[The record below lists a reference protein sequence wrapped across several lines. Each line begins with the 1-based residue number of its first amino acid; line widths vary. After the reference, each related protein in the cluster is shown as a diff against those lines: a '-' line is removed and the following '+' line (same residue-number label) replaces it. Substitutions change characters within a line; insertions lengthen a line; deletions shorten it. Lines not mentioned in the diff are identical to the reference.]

1 MAIEI
6 TRFDT
11 ATLLGVMREVEPPSN
26 YWLQFFPSQVNFTDE
41 YIDFSQISESRQI
54 APLVVPTA
62 QGKPIY
68 AAAEKATRVKPAYV
82 KPKDTVTA
90 TRVIKRVAGFGELA
104 TGATAM
110 SPAQRYNAIIADI
123 LAQHRKAIE
132 RRWEW
137 LASQAIQFGKVT
149 LESDDYPKTVVDFE
163 RNLANT
169 TTLTGGSV
177 WGAAGV
183 SILRNVE
190 SWKSI
195 TRKAR
200 FGGVSN
206 RLTVGASAWDMM
218 RENLEIR
225 QMLGQDLRLNNS
237 GLNLNLG
244 MKEGLDIEY
253 VGKLSGTTE
262 VWVYADYYETETG
275 TVVDFMD
282 PRDVVLT
289 GPSIAGVR
297 AFGAIQDKNAGF
309 QALEMFPKM
318 WDAEDPSAT
327 FVMTQSA
334 PLMIPVNVNAS
345 FRARVLA

>member
-1 MAIEI
+1 MSIAI
-6 TRFDT
+6 TRYDT

-26 YWLQFFPSQVNFTDE
+26 YWLQFYQTQINFTNE
-41 YIDFSQISESRQI
+41 YIDFSMISDSRQI

-82 KPKDTVTA
+82 KPKDPVTA

-104 TGATAM
+104 TGATPMTPAM
-110 SPAQRYNAIIADI
+110 RYNAIVADI

-137 LASQAIQFGKVT
+137 LAAQATQFGSVT

-163 RNLANT
+163 RDAANT
-169 TTLTGGSV
+169 ETLV
-177 WGAAGV
+177 GAARWGQPGV
-183 SILRNVE
+183 SILRYIENA
-190 SWKSI
+190 KAI
-195 TRKAR
+195 TRRAR

-206 RLTVGASAWDMM
+206 RLTVGVDAWDVM
-218 RENLEIR
+218 REDLEIR
-225 QMLGQDLRLNNS
+225 EMLGQDLRLNNN
-237 GLNLNLG
+237 GLALNLG
-244 MKEGLDIEY
+244 IREGLDIEY

-262 VWVYADYYETETG
+262 VWVYADYYEDANG
-275 TVVDFMD
+275 ASVDFMD
-282 PRDVVLT
+282 PKDIVLT

-297 AFGAIQDKNAGF
+297 AFGAIQDKAAGF

-318 WDAEDPSAT
+318 WDAEDPSVT

-334 PLMIPVNVNAS
+334 PLMVPVNTNAT
-345 FRARVLA
+345 FRARVL